1 MTEEKR
7 IAFEKYYRELWLK
20 QLLIDR
26 KFNPM
31 AAEPKKRQPRDAET
45 EVRKKLK
52 LSAQAEIINNLIN
65 KKMLFRE
72 IADILGITQQAVSDT
87 KKRYGLPRTAEE
99 VASTNGE
106 NYGNEE
112 IV

>member
-1 MTEEKR
+1 MTEEYR
-7 IAFEKYYRELWLK
+7 IAYEKNYRELWLK

-31 AAEPKKRQPRDAET
+31 AAEPKKRQPRDADDADLMQ
-45 EVRKKLK
+45 RKKLK
-52 LSAQAEIINNLIN
+52 LSAQSEIINNLMN
-65 KKMLFRE
+65 KSMLYKD
-72 IADILGITQQAVSDT
+72 IAEILGITQQAVSDT

-106 NYGNEE
+106 
-112 IV
+112 

>member
-7 IAFEKYYRELWLK
+7 IRHEEYYRELWLK

-26 KFNPM
+26 KYNPM
-31 AAEPKKRQPRDAET
+31 AAEPKKRQPREAET
-45 EVRKKLK
+45 EERKKLK
-52 LSAQAEIINNLIN
+52 LSAQAEIINNLMN
-65 KKMLFRE
+65 KSMLFRE

-87 KKRYGLPRTAEE
+87 KKRYGLPRSAKEI
-99 VASTNGE
+99 ASTNGE

-112 IV
+112 IF